1 MIAWIAILMIA
12 GGLCGLL
19 LVLFY
24 AAEELQLL
32 RKQTELKQRLWR
44 SGGLVKSDL
53 QGKGWN

>member
-12 GGLCGLL
+12 GGLCGLAV
-19 LVLFY
+19 VLFY

-32 RKQTELKQRLWR
+32 RKETALKQRLWR
-44 SGGLVKSDL
+44 SGGLVKSDP